1 MVIGGA
7 SQLLWPIPALVLRGI
22 SLRLRWQPRHPAL
35 RSIGVLLLPLVFG
48 TGIFQINQ
56 IISTLLASLLT
67 PGSVSCMWYANRLF
81 EFPVGIFVV
90 ALSTAVLPSLAA
102 QAQQRD
108 MKAVQDNLGF
118 ALRLVNL
125 VTLPAATGLAV
136 PKTTVIFYRGAFSVQ
151 EIVVTAAA
159 LQGLAVGLWAVA
171 ATRQITACL

>member
-1 MVIGGA
+1 M
-7 SQLLWPIPALVLRGI
+7 
-22 SLRLRWQPRHPAL
+22 
-35 RSIGVLLLPLVFG
+35 LLPLVFG

-56 IISTLLASLLT
+56 IISTLLASLLAA
-67 PGSVSCMWYANRLF
+67 GSVSCLWYTNRLC

-102 QAQQRD
+102 QARQHD
-108 MKAVQDNLGF
+108 MQAVQDNLCV

-136 PKTTVIFYRGAFSVQ
+136 LAVPITTVLFCRGAFSVQ
-151 EIVVTAAA
+151 DIVVTAAA

-171 ATRQITACL
+171 ATRQFTACSYALGDT